1 MHGSKVMDM
10 RKVSKYAYLGELQVP
25 ITFEPYMIEPWILVL
40 YLCSHGL
47 RTQLIQQKCYW
58 TDSLGCRPK

>member
-47 RTQLIQQKCYW
+47 RTQ
-58 TDSLGCRPK
+58 